1 MNARGESIRELSEL
15 FRINRAGI
23 PRPLLDRNGGVGGGA
38 AAAAAAA
45 TAARMRMPTADGGWP
60 TAEGGGARWR
70 FHCRRSLS
78 SDAVVGRRRRRIGMS
93 IRSLLRC

>member
-45 TAARMRMPTADGGWP
+45 TAARMRMPTADGGRRKAVAARGGDF
-60 TAEGGGARWR
+60 TAA
-70 FHCRRSLS
+70 
-78 SDAVVGRRRRRIGMS
+78 AQIGRAHV
-93 IRSLLRC
+93 

>member
-45 TAARMRMPTADGGWP
+45 TAARMRMPTADGGRR
-60 TAEGGGARWR
+60 TADGGW
-70 FHCRRSLS
+70 
-78 SDAVVGRRRRRIGMS
+78 RRRAVAI
-93 IRSLLRC
+93 SLPPLTL